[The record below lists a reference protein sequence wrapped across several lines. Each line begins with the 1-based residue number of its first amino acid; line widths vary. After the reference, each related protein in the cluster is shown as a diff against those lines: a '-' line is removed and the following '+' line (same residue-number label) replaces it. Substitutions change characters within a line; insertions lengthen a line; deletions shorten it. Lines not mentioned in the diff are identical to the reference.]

1 MGVCIQK
8 CNKDSEKTIKEST
21 VECYKKTEQSIYTNL
36 ITSNNISSQ
45 EKKLEKM
52 RFKKMFNNNK
62 NNKEISSPI
71 MQQKKEKSVI
81 KIQKFFRNYIKLRR
95 DKEQMEI
102 EIEKERQR
110 IKEKEESP
118 VLKMNLEMVETF
130 FSSNSLN
137 NSNISK
143 ENTNN
148 NEKLLIKN
156 NIIPFNIKHKL
167 SNMHY
172 KYSGYLKK
180 KSKENTENNNNSAEE
195 KEIIDNDENL
205 IKEGFGKYT
214 FADGTEFFGI
224 FHNNTLETYGKYL
237 FLNHKEESNNNG
249 NNYGNNYIK
258 AGDKEII
265 ITDNNLNYEEFIGIY
280 KNYIPDGFGIYTNLI
295 TNLKIT
301 GNFIMNGLYDIGIEN
316 SIEGGYTYYGE
327 FKNNKKHGLGTIKWD
342 DGSTYQGEF
351 FNNQMNGY
359 GMIEFPEKNYYQ
371 GEIKKGKMDG
381 FGEFF
386 WRDKKK
392 YIGYYKNDKRNGFGV
407 YLLKNN
413 ENNCDSDIDKDFE
426 INNCSAFIG
435 FWKNGNM
442 DGFGMTVFNSEI
454 KYGIWENGFKKKS
467 LENNLSLQ
475 SYAKWMN
482 KNFNRLFWDNKINVL
497 DFLKTICDINNE
509 FENSGNS

>member
-1 MGVCIQK
+1 MGVCILK
-8 CNKDSEKTIKEST
+8 CNNDSEKTIKEST

-36 ITSNNISSQ
+36 ITSNNLSNQ

-52 RFKKMFNNNK
+52 KFKKMFNNNSNK
-62 NNKEISSPI
+62 NNKEIPSQFI
-71 MQQKKEKSVI
+71 QQKKEKNVI
-81 KIQKFFRNYIKLRR
+81 KIQKFFRNYIKLKREN
-95 DKEQMEI
+95 EQI
-102 EIEKERQR
+102 ELEKERQR
-110 IKEKEESP
+110 IKEKEETP
-118 VLKMNLEMVETF
+118 VLKMNLEVVETF

-143 ENTNN
+143 ENINN
-148 NEKLLIKN
+148 NEKLSIKN
-156 NIIPFNIKHKL
+156 NLIPFNIKHKL
-167 SNMHY
+167 SNIHY

-180 KSKENTENNNNSAEE
+180 KSKENIENNNNNSSEE

-224 FHNNTLETYGKYL
+224 FHDNTLQKYGKYL
-237 FLNHKEESNNNG
+237 FLNHKDERSNNG
-249 NNYGNNYIK
+249 NNYIK
-258 AGDKEII
+258 TGDKEII

-295 TNLKIT
+295 TNLKII
-301 GNFIMNGLYDIGIEN
+301 GNFGVNGLYDIGIEK
-316 SIEGGYTYYGE
+316 SVEGGYSYYGE
-327 FKNNKKHGLGTIKWD
+327 FKNNKKHGLGTIKWE
-342 DGSTYQGEF
+342 DGSIYQGEF
-351 FNNQMNGY
+351 FNNQMNGF
-359 GMIEFPEKNYYQ
+359 GMIGFPEKNYYQ

-386 WRDKKK
+386 WGDKKK

-407 YLLKNN
+407 YLMKTN
-413 ENNCDSDIDKDFE
+413 ENNYDSDIEKDFD

-435 FWKNGNM
+435 FWNNGNM
-442 DGFGMTVFNSEI
+442 DGFGMMIYNSEI

-482 KNFNRLFWDNKINVL
+482 KNFNRLFWDNKLNVL
-497 DFLKTICDINNE
+497 EFLKIICNINSE
-509 FENSGNS
+509 FEKSTNS

>member
-1 MGVCIQK
+1 MGVCILK
-8 CNKDSEKTIKEST
+8 CNKDSEKIIKEST
-21 VECYKKTEQSIYTNL
+21 VECYKKTDQSNYTNL
-36 ITSNNISSQ
+36 ITSNNLSSQ

-62 NNKEISSPI
+62 NNKEMSSSI
-71 MQQKKEKSVI
+71 IQRKKEKNVI
-81 KIQKFFRNYIKLRR
+81 KIQKFFRNYIKLKRE
-95 DKEQMEI
+95 KEQMEI
-102 EIEKERQR
+102 ELEKERQR

-143 ENTNN
+143 ENINN

-156 NIIPFNIKHKL
+156 NIIPFNIKYKL
-167 SNMHY
+167 SNMRY

-180 KSKENTENNNNSAEE
+180 KSKDNIENINNSAVE

-205 IKEGFGKYT
+205 IKEGFGKYI
-214 FADGTEFFGI
+214 FEDGSEFFGV
-224 FHNNTLETYGKYL
+224 FHNNVLQEYGKYL
-237 FLNHKEESNNNG
+237 FLNHKEESNNN
-249 NNYGNNYIK
+249 GNNYIK

-265 ITDNNLNYEEFIGIY
+265 ITDNNLNYEEYIGIY
-280 KNYIPDGFGIYTNLI
+280 KNFIPDGFGIYTNLI

-301 GNFIMNGLYDIGIEN
+301 GNFSLNGLYDIGIEK
-316 SIEGGYTYYGE
+316 SAGYTYYGE

-342 DGSTYQGEF
+342 DGSRYQGEF
-351 FNNQMNGY
+351 LNNQMNGY

-407 YLLKNN
+407 YLMKNN
-413 ENNCDSDIDKDFE
+413 ENNFDSDIDKDFE
-426 INNCSAFIG
+426 IHNCSAFIG

-442 DGFGMTVFNSEI
+442 DGFGMMVYNSEI

-497 DFLKTICDINNE
+497 EFLKDICDINNE
-509 FENSGNS
+509 LENTKIC

>member
-1 MGVCIQK
+1 MGVCILK
-8 CNKDSEKTIKEST
+8 CNKDSEKIIKEST
-21 VECYKKTEQSIYTNL
+21 VECYKKTDQSNYTNL
-36 ITSNNISSQ
+36 ITSNNLSSQ
-45 EKKLEKM
+45 EKKFEKM

-62 NNKEISSPI
+62 NNKEMSSSI
-71 MQQKKEKSVI
+71 IQRKKEKNVI
-81 KIQKFFRNYIKLRR
+81 KIQKFYRNYIKLKQE
-95 DKEQMEI
+95 KEQMEI
-102 EIEKERQR
+102 ELEKERQR

-143 ENTNN
+143 ENINN

-156 NIIPFNIKHKL
+156 NIIPFNIKYKL
-167 SNMHY
+167 SNMRY

-180 KSKENTENNNNSAEE
+180 KSKDNIENINNSAVE

-205 IKEGFGKYT
+205 IKEGFGKYI
-214 FADGTEFFGI
+214 FEDGSEFFGV
-224 FHNNTLETYGKYL
+224 FHNNVLQEYGKYL
-237 FLNHKEESNNNG
+237 FLNHKEESNNN
-249 NNYGNNYIK
+249 GNNYIK

-265 ITDNNLNYEEFIGIY
+265 ITDNNLNYEEYIGIY
-280 KNYIPDGFGIYTNLI
+280 KNFIPDGFGIYTNLI

-301 GNFIMNGLYDIGIEN
+301 GNFSLNGLYDIGIEK
-316 SIEGGYTYYGE
+316 SAGYTYYGE

-342 DGSTYQGEF
+342 DGSRYQGEF
-351 FNNQMNGY
+351 LNNQMNGY

-407 YLLKNN
+407 YLMKNN
-413 ENNCDSDIDKDFE
+413 ENNFDSDIDKDFE
-426 INNCSAFIG
+426 IHNCSAFIG

-442 DGFGMTVFNSEI
+442 DGFGMMVYNSEI

-497 DFLKTICDINNE
+497 EFLKDICDINNE
-509 FENSGNS
+509 LENTKIC

>member
-1 MGVCIQK
+1 MGVCILK
-8 CNKDSEKTIKEST
+8 CNKDSEKIIKEST
-21 VECYKKTEQSIYTNL
+21 VECYKKTDQSNYTNL
-36 ITSNNISSQ
+36 ITSNNLSSQ
-45 EKKLEKM
+45 EKKFEKM

-62 NNKEISSPI
+62 NNKEISSSI
-71 MQQKKEKSVI
+71 IQRKKEKNVI
-81 KIQKFFRNYIKLRR
+81 KIQKFYRNYIKLKQE
-95 DKEQMEI
+95 KEQMEI
-102 EIEKERQR
+102 ELEKERQR

-143 ENTNN
+143 ENINN

-156 NIIPFNIKHKL
+156 NIIPFNIKYKL
-167 SNMHY
+167 SNMRY

-180 KSKENTENNNNSAEE
+180 KSKDNIENINNSAEE

-205 IKEGFGKYT
+205 IKEGFGKYI
-214 FADGTEFFGI
+214 FEDGSEFFGV
-224 FHNNTLETYGKYL
+224 FHNNVLQEYGKYL
-237 FLNHKEESNNNG
+237 FLNHKEESNNN
-249 NNYGNNYIK
+249 GNNYIK

-265 ITDNNLNYEEFIGIY
+265 ITDNNLNYEEYIGIY
-280 KNYIPDGFGIYTNLI
+280 KNFIPDGFGIYTNLI

-301 GNFIMNGLYDIGIEN
+301 GNFSLNGLYDIGIEK
-316 SIEGGYTYYGE
+316 SAGYTYYGE

-342 DGSTYQGEF
+342 DGSRYQGEF
-351 FNNQMNGY
+351 LNNQMNGY

-407 YLLKNN
+407 YLMKNN
-413 ENNCDSDIDKDFE
+413 ENNFDSDIDKDFE
-426 INNCSAFIG
+426 IHNCSAFIG

-442 DGFGMTVFNSEI
+442 DGFGMMVYNSEI

-497 DFLKTICDINNE
+497 EFLKDICDINNE
-509 FENSGNS
+509 LENTKIC